1 MTLKKLLIFGG
12 TTEGRLLAEFCGRHD
27 IPAAVS
33 VATDYGSE
41 ILPEFRT
48 VRVLQGRK
56 NAEKIRNLLET
67 GEYDLVLDATHPH
80 AAEVSREIRT
90 ACAETGTEL
99 IRVLR
104 EEKAEPEQR
113 AQVEKELQAE
123 LDRRG
128 KLFRAADAT
137 EAAQLAGKMRG
148 GIFLTTGS
156 KELPA
161 FSGLP
166 GERLFARVL
175 PSAEALEACRNAG
188 IPTGHISAMQ
198 GPFSVELNEAMLHET
213 GCRVLVTKD
222 SGNRG
227 GFPEKLEACRRTGAA
242 VIVIDR
248 PAAEEGKTLSETFA
262 FLEGRYQIPGQDT
275 PGDKKHGDRRGR
287 LTICGTGPGGVQCMT
302 AEVREAILEA
312 DLLTGAARMVEAAQ
326 AVRKASGLPP
336 AEEAVTWKAFE
347 IADLAAAHPEKRIA
361 VMMSGDSGFFSG
373 TAGLRKAL
381 EERGAGTDQDD
392 PAAPEFRVLPGIS
405 SLSYLSA
412 ACGLPWERIV
422 PLSMHGRTA
431 NYGAVLRHFGAVFLT
446 LEGRTQLSEIAASLT
461 EQGLGQTEI
470 YAGTALSLPEEE
482 IRVFRAEQQP
492 DGGFFF
498 GQPADAL
505 SLRQPVCAIL
515 KAPAGF
521 RPTAPGI
528 PDSCFLREDK
538 VPLTKEELRAV
549 IISKLQPRFDSVCW
563 DIGSGTGGVT
573 AELSMAAPAGQVFAV
588 ECDEAAFR
596 VTGENIR
603 RFGLCNV
610 RQIRGSAPEC
620 LEGLPSPDCVFVG
633 GAHGQAKAIL
643 EKIFRA
649 NPGASAAVTAV
660 TLETAAELFRMLKK
674 YEAAGYGTECVQIG
688 VSRAR
693 KAGSMSLLSAQ
704 NPVFLCVIR
713 GRTEA

>member
-1 MTLKKLLIFGG
+1 
-12 TTEGRLLAEFCGRHD
+12 
-27 IPAAVS
+27 
-33 VATDYGSE
+33 
-41 ILPEFRT
+41 
-48 VRVLQGRK
+48 
-56 NAEKIRNLLET
+56 
-67 GEYDLVLDATHPH
+67 
-80 AAEVSREIRT
+80 
-90 ACAETGTEL
+90 
-99 IRVLR
+99 
-104 EEKAEPEQR
+104 
-113 AQVEKELQAE
+113 
-123 LDRRG
+123 
-128 KLFRAADAT
+128 
-137 EAAQLAGKMRG
+137 
-148 GIFLTTGS
+148 
-156 KELPA
+156 
-161 FSGLP
+161 
-166 GERLFARVL
+166 
-175 PSAEALEACRNAG
+175 
-188 IPTGHISAMQ
+188 
-198 GPFSVELNEAMLHET
+198 
-213 GCRVLVTKD
+213 
-222 SGNRG
+222 
-227 GFPEKLEACRRTGAA
+227 
-242 VIVIDR
+242 
-248 PAAEEGKTLSETFA
+248 
-262 FLEGRYQIPGQDT
+262 
-275 PGDKKHGDRRGR
+275 
-287 LTICGTGPGGVQCMT
+287 
-302 AEVREAILEA
+302 
-312 DLLTGAARMVEAAQ
+312 MVEAAQ

-381 EERGAGTDQDD
+381 EERGAGADQND
-392 PAAPEFRVLPGIS
+392 PAAPEYRVLPGIS

-482 IRVFRAEQQP
+482 IRAFRAEQQP

-521 RPTAPGI
+521 RPAAPGI

-573 AELSMAAPAGQVFAV
+573 AELSMAAPAGQIFAV

-610 RQIRGSAPEC
+610 LQVRGSAPGC
-620 LEGLPSPDCVFVG
+620 LEGLPAPDCVFVG

-660 TLETAAELFRMLKK
+660 TLETAAELFRLLKK